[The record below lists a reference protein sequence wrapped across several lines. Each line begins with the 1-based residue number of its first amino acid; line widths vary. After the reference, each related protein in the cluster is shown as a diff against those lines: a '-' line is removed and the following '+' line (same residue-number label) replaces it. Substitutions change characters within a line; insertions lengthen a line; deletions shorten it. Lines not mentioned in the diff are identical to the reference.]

1 MSTDELDFER
11 LFHQEDS
18 LPRPNWDLIFPWLE
32 SQSDD
37 EARYDRCT
45 EISRRWL
52 AALASDIDPQYHL
65 DESNDFLIV
74 GPQTRVANS
83 ALLRTAQQCRVRLL
97 DLLPGVAGFSSPGKE
112 VIIVFYGT
120 ELYYAHVSDY
130 YPEGDFGGS
139 SGMHIRGDWPHI
151 VMLDADAPTIHQTLA
166 HELTH
171 AALSHL
177 RLPQWIEEGLAQ
189 IAEHDVSGEG
199 VSFDFRRVRKQKEHW
214 RTLGLDTFWS
224 GDAFLRP
231 DESQE
236 FGYQLAEILVRLL
249 LEDFRPRWFGFDRKP
264 LDSLM
269 AFLTSAQRDDAGQ
282 AAAREHLGMT
292 LGQLAARSLGP
303 GNWEPPAPCT
313 ED

>member
-1 MSTDELDFER
+1 MSNGESEFET
-11 LFHQEDS
+11 LFDHGGP

-32 SQSDD
+32 RQPDD
-37 EARYDRCT
+37 ETRYECCT

-52 AALASDIDPQYHL
+52 ASLAADIDPLYQVA
-65 DESNDFLIV
+65 ESDDFLIV
-74 GPQTRVANS
+74 GPQTRVTNT
-83 ALLRTAQQCRVRLL
+83 ALLRTAQHCRTRLL
-97 DLLPGVAGFSSPGKE
+97 DLLPGVAGFSAPSKE
-112 VIIVFYGT
+112 VIVVFYGP
-120 ELYYAHVSDY
+120 ELYYSHVSEY

-189 IAEHDVSGEG
+189 IAEHDVTGEG
-199 VSFDFRRVRKQKEHW
+199 ALFDVRRVRKQKDYW
-214 RTLGLDTFWS
+214 RTHGLDNFWA
-224 GDAFLRP
+224 GEAFHSP

-249 LEDFRPRWFGFDRKP
+249 LEDFRPRWFGFDHRP

-269 AFLTSAQRDDAGQ
+269 AFLTSARRDDAGQ
-282 AAAREHLGMT
+282 AAAQENLGMT

-303 GNWEPPAPCT
+303 GNWEPPAKT
-313 ED
+313 TGE